1 MLIGKVRGNQEMSSQ
16 QSQDRKG
23 HYRFPFHPTQDPN
36 IMIRKTVIIIAILVA
51 ALLVII
57 ATRPPVFR
65 LERSTVIAA
74 PPEQVFGHINDFH
87 KWEAWSPWAKLDP
100 NSKTTFE
107 GPPNGKGAIFKWAG
121 NNEVGEGRQEIIESE
136 APQRIVIR
144 LEFIKPFKAL
154 NQTEFTL
161 KPEAGGTQVTWAMS
175 GKNNFMAKAV
185 SLFMDCEKM
194 VGPDFEKGL
203 ASLKTISEA
212 KP

>member
-1 MLIGKVRGNQEMSSQ
+1 
-16 QSQDRKG
+16 
-23 HYRFPFHPTQDPN
+23 
-36 IMIRKTVIIIAILVA
+36 MIRKTIIIIAILVA

-74 PPEQVFGHINDFH
+74 PPEKVFDHINDFR

-107 GPPNGKGAIFKWAG
+107 GAETGKGAIFKWAG

-144 LEFIKPFKAL
+144 LEFVKPFKAL

-161 KPEAGGTQVTWAMS
+161 KPEAGGTRVTWAMS

-185 SLFMDCEKM
+185 SPFMDCEKM

-203 ASLKTISEA
+203 SNLKTIAEA